1 MPWITPT
8 QNTLLKLRPTDSK
21 QLGGNEFRQRN
32 AGDRLGVVAVR
43 KADNNHWQ
51 VRLAGDLTIGGK
63 PTRELFIWPGHWDG
77 AAAALAESLDA
88 ARSKAISMSVKA
100 PLSVANGVV
109 LNIAYKS
116 QIDNAN
122 NPTGSCNVTSSAMCL
137 EYWGIKA
144 KGSGQLEDELYEWLQ
159 SEGLSRHDPNHLKLA
174 IEAYGARDD
183 FSTRATIAEIKQAID
198 NGAPVIVHG
207 YFTTFGHIIVLIGYN
222 DKGFICHDP
231 YGEWTSGGYD
241 RNDDG
246 NPKKGE
252 AIVYSYGL
260 IERTCFPDGG
270 CWAHFVTRPGVQK
283 SSTPPPSVNPSA
295 STNSTTAGTPRHFKP
310 QEFRPNSIA
319 AKIIGFFEGLK
330 LDAYLDMIGVP
341 TIGIGTTR
349 WHDGGPIPMDARITE
364 EQAIAF
370 FKRDAAEFM
379 ADIQTAVN
387 VPLTARQIAAIL
399 SWAYN
404 NGTGDFFDST
414 LLKVI
419 NANGSDEEIRTQLR
433 RWVNAD
439 GKPSDGLRRRRNAE
453 AMLWEGRD
461 DWDKAGY
468 D

>member
-77 AAAALAESLDA
+77 AAAALAQSLDA
-88 ARSKAISMSVKA
+88 ARTKAISMSVKA

-144 KGSGQLEDELYEWLQ
+144 KGSGQLEDELYEWLE

-198 NGAPVIVHG
+198 NGTPVIVHG

-222 DKGFICHDP
+222 D
-231 YGEWTSGGYD
+231 
-241 RNDDG
+241 RNNDA

-295 STNSTTAGTPRHFKP
+295 STNSTTAGTPRRYKP
-310 QEFRPNSIA
+310 QELRLNSIA
-319 AKIIGFFEGLK
+319 VEIIKSFEGLE
-330 LDAYLDMIGVP
+330 LSQYFCSAGVS
-341 TIGIGTTR
+341 TIGLGTTR
-349 WHDGGPIPMDARITE
+349 WHDGGAIPVGATITE
-364 EQAIAF
+364 AQAIEF
-370 FKRDAAEFM
+370 FKRDSEEFIDALRDLIDRPITGKQAA
-379 ADIQTAVN
+379 A
-387 VPLTARQIAAIL
+387 LT
-399 SWAYN
+399 SWVYN
-404 NGTGDFFDST
+404 CGIGALEEST
-414 LLKVI
+414 LRKVI
-419 NANGSDEEIRTQLR
+419 NSGGDDEAVKGQLR
-433 RWVNAD
+433 RWTNQ
-439 GKPSDGLRRRRNAE
+439 GLAGLIKRRE
-453 AMLWEGRD
+453 SECELWSGG
-461 DWDKAGY
+461 DWKIHR
-468 D
+468 